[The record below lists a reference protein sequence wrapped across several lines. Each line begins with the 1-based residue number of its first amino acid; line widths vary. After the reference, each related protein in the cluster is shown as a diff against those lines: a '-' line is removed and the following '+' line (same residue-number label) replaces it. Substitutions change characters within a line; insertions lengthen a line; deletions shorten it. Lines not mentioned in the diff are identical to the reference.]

1 MTVWMSSGG
10 FQTRDLEGLLRE
22 AKERGV
28 AWVELAS
35 GVPDAE
41 NLEQILFDS
50 IQSGTRF
57 LVHNY
62 FPAPLEPFVLNIA
75 SSDPVNRE
83 ENIAFAKRAIDIT
96 VLVGAP
102 FYSVHAGFAVELTA
116 DLLGKPDAQAK
127 FVDDQRIDR
136 DAALEIMLKNTRILA
151 DYAREHGVG
160 LLLEN
165 NVVSPLQLS
174 DGRPNPLLMTAP
186 EESEE
191 FLSAVDRENVGL
203 LLDVGHAKVS
213 AKALGFDPLGFFT
226 SCGDWIRG
234 MHLSDNDGL
243 RDTNQPLSSQS
254 WFYGPLGDFKN
265 VPWVV
270 EVYRMDAE
278 TMGAQIALTER
289 AQSL

>member
-10 FQTRDLEGLLRE
+10 FQTRDLKGLLRE
-22 AKERGV
+22 ADERGV
-28 AWVELAS
+28 LSVELAS

-41 NLEQILFDS
+41 KLNEILIDRMRL
-50 IQSGTRF
+50 GTRF

-62 FPAPLEPFVLNIA
+62 FPAPEEPFVLNIA

-83 ENIAFAKRAIDIT
+83 ENIAFAKRAIDIAD
-96 VLVGAP
+96 LVGAP

-116 DLLGKPDAQAK
+116 DLLGNPDAQAK

-136 DAALEIMLKNTRILA
+136 DAALEIMLENTRLLA
-151 DYAREHGVG
+151 DYAQARGIG

-186 EESEE
+186 EESDE
-191 FLSAVDRENVGL
+191 FLSSVDRENVGL

-213 AKALGFDPLGFFT
+213 GKALGFDPLGFFT
-226 SCGDWIRG
+226 SCGDWIRA

-243 RDTNQPLSSQS
+243 RDTNQPLSTQS
-254 WFYGPLGDFKN
+254 WFYGPLSDFRN

-278 TMGAQIALTER
+278 TMDSQIALTER
-289 AQSL
+289 AQGL